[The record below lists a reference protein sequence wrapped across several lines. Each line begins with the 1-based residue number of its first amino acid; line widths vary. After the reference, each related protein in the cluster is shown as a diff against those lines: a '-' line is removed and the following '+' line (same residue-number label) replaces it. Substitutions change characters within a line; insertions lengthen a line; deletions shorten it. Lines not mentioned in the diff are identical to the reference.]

1 MLECPEITM
10 EQVKE
15 DITNDAL
22 RLKELSNANLIERL
36 DSLSI
41 EFEKIKNE
49 ILTLTYQLDSVEG
62 LYNKFLKEYQSRGNV

>member
-1 MLECPEITM
+1 M
-10 EQVKE
+10 EHIKE

-49 ILTLTYQLDSVEG
+49 ILALTYELDSIEG
-62 LYNKFLKEYQSRGNV
+62 LYDKFLKEYQSRGNV

>member
-1 MLECPEITM
+1 MTM

>member
-1 MLECPEITM
+1 M

>member
-1 MLECPEITM
+1 MTM
-10 EQVKE
+10 EQVRE

>member
-1 MLECPEITM
+1 M
-10 EQVKE
+10 EQIKE

-36 DSLSI
+36 DSLSV

>member
-1 MLECPEITM
+1 M

-22 RLKELSNANLIERL
+22 RLKELSNANLIESL

>member
-1 MLECPEITM
+1 M
-10 EQVKE
+10 EQIKE

-36 DSLSI
+36 DSLSV

-49 ILTLTYQLDSVEG
+49 ILTLTYQSDSVEG

>member
-1 MLECPEITM
+1 MTM

-22 RLKELSNANLIERL
+22 RLKELSNANLIESL